1 MAKLT
6 EDWYSPIP
14 KLSVRKGGIAPLGE
28 LTSNKISNII
38 EAIIT
43 SHGMKATTPIG
54 DLSEELIGIILYGS
68 NDTVKLSSKFGR
80 DETHTY
86 DGLVSIVENAAAN
99 AKSIPLKRWAQQF
112 MNKVECSSCKGTRL
126 KPMSLHF
133 KLVIGIS
140 QNSEA

>member
-1 MAKLT
+1 
-6 EDWYSPIP
+6 
-14 KLSVRKGGIAPLGE
+14 
-28 LTSNKISNII
+28 
-38 EAIIT
+38 
-43 SHGMKATTPIG
+43 MKATTPIG

-99 AKSIPLKRWAQQF
+99 TKSIPLKRWAQQF
-112 MNKVECSSCKGTRL
+112 MNKVECSSCKGARL

-133 KLVIGIS
+133 KLADRNIAELGSLDFLKLSRVL
-140 QNSEA
+140 